1 VRTALALALFLLT
14 LGWQS
19 GGASADDEASFASID
34 QRAEQALSNDD
45 VVGLA
50 YAIVKDGRIVHERGL
65 GVTAKGGTPVTPA
78 TPFQLGSMSK
88 AFTAVAVLALVE
100 QKRLDLDAPAQRYLP
115 WFELDDAITLRHL
128 ANHTSGIPRDSDPA
142 GGDVTTLDAR
152 VRHIARTHLEA
163 KVGERHS
170 YASANYQVLGRIVE
184 EASGSSFGAFVHQ
197 RIFSPLHMSHG
208 FVDWNAAQSSSPA
221 LGHRYW
227 FGFPRV
233 ANLPHESD
241 RLPTASLLG
250 SAHDLA
256 LFELALLGKD
266 PALLSPASFME
277 LFRPTVRIDETSSY
291 AMGWRVGTI
300 AGERAIHHGGILPHY
315 RGKMV
320 MLVDRG
326 FGVVVL
332 TNTASL
338 FGTPTSHR
346 LADDIAKLLVGQSP
360 SRTFLSLHRLHLFA
374 DVIAALIVLN
384 VLQELVR
391 LRRFREA
398 LPTQRKKTKRS
409 AIITLVVGALLLSTP
424 WLLGIGWRE
433 SFRVVPDF
441 SLVLFVT
448 QLVACAIAL
457 TKLHWLRQRSEA

>member
-1 VRTALALALFLLT
+1 MRTALALGVLLLLLFAET
-14 LGWQS
+14 S
-19 GGASADDEASFASID
+19 GASAADDFAEID
-34 QRAEQALSNDD
+34 QRAREALESND

-50 YAIVKDGRIVHERGL
+50 YAIVKDGRVVHERGL
-65 GVTAKGGTPVTPA
+65 GMTAKGGSPVTPD

-88 AFTAVAVLALVE
+88 AFTAVAVLALVD
-100 QKRLDLDAPAQRYLP
+100 QKRLDLDAPVRRYLP
-115 WFELDDAITLRHL
+115 WFEVSDVITLRHL
-128 ANHTSGIPRDSDPA
+128 ANHTSGIPRDADPA
-142 GGDVTTLDAR
+142 GGDVTTLDLR
-152 VRHIARTHLEA
+152 VRHIAHAELDA
-163 KVGERHS
+163 QVGERHA

-184 EASGSSFGAFVHQ
+184 EVSGSWFGGVVQ
-197 RIFSPLHMSHG
+197 KRIFSPLHMKHS
-208 FVDWNAAQSSSPA
+208 FVDWSVAVNDSPA

-233 ANLPHESD
+233 ALLPHESD
-241 RLPTASLLG
+241 RLPTASLLA

-256 LFELALLGKD
+256 LFELALLRRD
-266 PALLSPASFME
+266 PALLSRASFDE
-277 LFRPTVRIDETSSY
+277 LFHPTARIDETTSY

-320 MLVDRG
+320 MLPDRG
-326 FGVVVL
+326 IGVVVL

-338 FGTPTSHR
+338 LGTPTSHR

-360 SRTFLSLHRLHLFA
+360 KRTFLSLRRIHVFA
-374 DVIAALIVLN
+374 DIFAALIV
-384 VLQELVR
+384 VTVVRELVR
-391 LRRFREA
+391 LRRFRREA
-398 LPTQRKKTKRS
+398 KARRS
-409 AIITLVVGALLLSTP
+409 AILTLVVGALLLSTP

-448 QLVACAIAL
+448 QLTACAIAL
-457 TKLHWLRQRSEA
+457 VKLYWLRKSAQS